1 MSLLLPQ
8 AWVVDATQ
16 NNNVIAD
23 TLLQQVYRW
32 VSKPDGQLH
41 DAGIHRALA
50 GLMQRLFLGL
60 VVEMKRLGADLVAAE
75 FGRVLINTKKRNLG
89 AAGRVG
95 TGFSQYS
102 KKHYESHHVVSS

>member
-1 MSLLLPQ
+1 MRCCSVQ
-8 AWVVDATQ
+8 AWIGDATQ

-32 VSKPDGQLH
+32 ISNPDGQLH
-41 DAGIHRALA
+41 DSGIHRAIA

-75 FGRVLINTKKRNLG
+75 FGKILINTKKRNLG
-89 AAGRVG
+89 AAGNERGRAG
-95 TGFSQYS
+95 TVAQHGTCYF
-102 KKHYESHHVVSS
+102 EAEVL